1 MAAHQITGFECHPDE
16 THGIEQDI
24 DGNKTYFF
32 GIVCVVVEEGVCLQ
46 LIGGD
51 FARAP
56 WYVIPGRGLHQSNGQ
71 WGSSRPATRTSLGA
85 ALFVPCRP
93 RDRMGLSCSSRKHA
107 RQQLERHVYR
117 TS

>member
-16 THGIEQDI
+16 PHGIEQHI
-24 DGNKTYFF
+24 AGNKTYFF
-32 GIVCVVVEEGVCLQ
+32 GVVCVVVEEGVCLQ

-71 WGSSRPATRTSLGA
+71 WGSSRPATRTSLGPP
-85 ALFVPCRP
+85 LFFPSP
-93 RDRMGLSCSSRKHA
+93 PLHRMELTGSSRKPP
-107 RQQLERHVYR
+107 
-117 TS
+117 